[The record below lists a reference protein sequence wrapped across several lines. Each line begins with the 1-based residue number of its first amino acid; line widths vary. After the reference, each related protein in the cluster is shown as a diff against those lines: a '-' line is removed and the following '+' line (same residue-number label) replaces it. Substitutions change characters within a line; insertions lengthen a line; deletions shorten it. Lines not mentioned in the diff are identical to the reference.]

1 MQEALR
7 FDPTGCDFP
16 PPRVPLLP
24 RAAFGLA
31 ASKPAP
37 APPGRVFR
45 HFARGRYA
53 LHEAFRLAGVGP
65 GRALFAPAYHC
76 RTMVDPALSLAAPVY
91 LYPLSATLEPD
102 LDAVAALLARHGA
115 PAALL
120 ATHFFGVA
128 RRFDAL
134 AAWCRGHGI
143 ALIEDCAHGFVLD
156 PADGHPGPAAGAMGS
171 VGDYGVSS
179 PYKFLPCPDGGLLW
193 APANRERA
201 LVPPRTR
208 SWRDELRGALSLR
221 ARAAKGL
228 PGQGAASL
236 PDTGVGCGQ
245 HLREPA
251 RRPSIAYEVQAE
263 GADRLRLSRW
273 LVRRAAVEAAARAR
287 RAHHARWQQA
297 SLRFRGARAL
307 HTPAEHDV
315 PYMFALLLDTPEPAF
330 SRLKRAGV
338 PIWRW
343 DEMLVSGC
351 PTALHCRERL
361 LHLPC
366 HQGLNEDEMDWM
378 IGRVEQ
384 VLGGCS

>member
-24 RAAFGLA
+24 RAAFALSA
-31 ASKPAP
+31 AGPVPAP
-37 APPGRVFR
+37 AGRVFR

-76 RTMVDPALSLAAPVY
+76 RTMVDPALSLGAPVH
-91 LYPLSATLEPD
+91 LYPLDAGLEPD
-102 LDAVAALLARHGA
+102 LVRVATLLARHGA

-128 RRFDAL
+128 RRFEAL
-134 AAWCRGHGI
+134 AAWCRQHGVV
-143 ALIEDCAHGFVLD
+143 LVEDCAHGFVLD
-156 PADGHPGPAAGAMGS
+156 PADGHAGPAAGAMGGL
-171 VGDYGVSS
+171 GDYGVSS

-193 APANRERA
+193 APASRGQA
-201 LVPPRTR
+201 LRPPRGR
-208 SWRDELRGALSLR
+208 SWRDELRGALGLR
-221 ARAAKGL
+221 ARAARAL
-228 PGQGAASL
+228 PGQGPGSP
-236 PDTGVGCGQ
+236 PDSGGACGQ

-251 RRPSIAYEVQAE
+251 HKPSPAYDIAAE
-263 GADRLRLSRW
+263 GAGRLRLSRW
-273 LVRRAAVEAAARAR
+273 LVRRAAVDAAAHTRRAR
-287 RAHHARWQQA
+287 HAQWQQA

-307 HTPAEHDV
+307 HTPGEHDV
-315 PYMFALLLDTPEPAF
+315 PYMFALLLEQPEPAF

-351 PTALHCRERL
+351 STAGHYRERL

-366 HQGLNEDEMDWM
+366 HQGLTEDEMDWM
-378 IGRVEQ
+378 IACVEQ
-384 VLGGCS
+384 VLRGCA